1 MVNFPTQ
8 IPDSDSDSRALFYLF
23 IFSDASICSSMAFP
37 SLGNSD
43 HVVVSLSIDFP
54 SNLPWDALYYRIAYD
69 YSHADWDG
77 LCDPLRDVP
86 REDIFKLSAYA
97 ASEFSEWVQVGID
110 VYTLIKSIRSSL
122 TNLHGFQKSLFCFN
136 QKDKFSESNES
147 SGRLVIAAKEF
158 LNLPNLLC

>member
-8 IPDSDSDSRALFYLF
+8 IPDSDSDSRAFFYLF

-97 ASEFSEWVQVGID
+97 ASEF
-110 VYTLIKSIRSSL
+110 R
-122 TNLHGFQKSLFCFN
+122 
-136 QKDKFSESNES
+136 
-147 SGRLVIAAKEF
+147 
-158 LNLPNLLC
+158 